1 MSKSYVLDSSAV
13 LALLNEETGG
23 DVVEALLSDS
33 AVSIVNIAEIYT
45 KLIEAGLNENEA
57 EESISLL
64 GLQVEELNNELAL
77 SIAKL
82 RPLTKKLGLSLGD
95 RSCLALAMKLKA
107 IAVTADKSWRNL
119 SFCPVKIIR

>member
-1 MSKSYVLDSSAV
+1 VLDASAV

-107 IAVTADKSWRNL
+107 TAVTADKSWRNL
-119 SFCPVKIIR
+119 SFCSVKIIR